1 MVLPVGPEP
10 SSGQTFIISPS
21 APPMEAGECPS
32 YGNLIEFIVVNGDNR
47 HVVRTEKKSV
57 LESSVELAKIVM
69 AGPTSGRRND
79 MHFLI
84 TNVDNDD
91 FELMIR
97 YFETKFIKYRDHR
110 HTLKILELADRY
122 NCPDLIINCIKE
134 LDLQLTSTTVL
145 DVLQSLWYYNSVS
158 PFPIPSAATESNNSK
173 KKPPSQP
180 FTPEEYMAA
189 LLSNSLQ
196 LIDMHAELI
205 LTNEQVTDLK
215 FQELEMITK
224 RDALQLQSENSLY
237 HCLAEWSLEQTK
249 RKLLDPTDENR
260 RRVLG
265 ALIYTPKYLT
275 MAPRD
280 FEKCMERVELLD
292 SGEAEMV
299 RDALNKGA
307 GATAGNSSKN
317 KKSIQA
323 FNQNLSDE
331 QISLLTKFRTP
342 RPAFARMPIP
352 LSDRSNPKN
361 YPKKMRLNE
370 KEELGENSGWADTK
384 CGYVFFSF
392 LACLFD

>member
-1 MVLPVGPEP
+1 MVLPVCPEP

-21 APPMEAGECPS
+21 APPMEGGDCSS
-32 YGNLIEFIVVNGDNR
+32 YGNAIEFIVVNGENR

-84 TNVDNDD
+84 NNVDKDD

-110 HTLKILELADRY
+110 HTLKILEIADRY

-134 LDLQLTSTTVL
+134 LDLQLTSATVL
-145 DVLQSLWYYNSVS
+145 DVLQTLWYYNSVS
-158 PFPIPSAATESNNSK
+158 PFPTPSPATESNRSR
-173 KKPPSQP
+173 KKPQSQP

-189 LLSNSLQ
+189 LLNNSLQ

-205 LTNEQVTDLK
+205 LTKEQMTDLQ
-215 FQELEMITK
+215 FQEFEMIAK
-224 RDALQLQSENSLY
+224 RDALQLQSENTLY
-237 HCLAEWSLEQTK
+237 NCLAEWSLEQTK
-249 RKLLDPTDENR
+249 RKQIDPTDENR

-265 ALIYTPKYLT
+265 ALIYTPRYLT
-275 MAPRD
+275 MTARD
-280 FEKCMERVELLD
+280 FEKGLERVELLD
-292 SGEAEMV
+292 SGEVEMV

-307 GATAGNSSKN
+307 GGAAANNSKS

-342 RPAFARMPIP
+342 RPAFARMPIH

-370 KEELGENSGWADTK
+370 KEELGEHSGCADTK
-384 CGYVFFSF
+384 CGFIFFSF

>member
-1 MVLPVGPEP
+1 MVLPVCPEP

-21 APPMEAGECPS
+21 APPMDGNECPS
-32 YGNLIEFIVVNGDNR
+32 YGNAIEFIVVNGENR

-57 LESSVELAKIVM
+57 LENSVELAKIVM

-84 TNVDNDD
+84 QNVDKDD

-134 LDLQLTSTTVL
+134 LDLQLTSATVL

-158 PFPIPSAATESNNSK
+158 PFPVPSANESNNSRK
-173 KKPPSQP
+173 KAPNQP
-180 FTPEEYMAA
+180 FTPEEYMSA
-189 LLSNSLQ
+189 LLNNSLQ

-205 LTNEQVTDLK
+205 LTKEQMTDLK
-215 FQELEMITK
+215 FQEFEMIAK
-224 RDALQLQSENSLY
+224 RDALQLQSESTLY
-237 HCLAEWSLEQTK
+237 NCLAEWSLEQTK
-249 RKLLDPTDENR
+249 RKQIDPTDENR

-265 ALIYTPKYLT
+265 ALIYTPRYLT
-275 MAPRD
+275 MSARD
-280 FEKCMERVELLD
+280 FEKCLERVELLD
-292 SGEAEMV
+292 SGEIEMV

-307 GATAGNSSKN
+307 GNSSRN

-342 RPAFARMPIP
+342 RPAFARMPIH

-361 YPKKMRLNE
+361 YPKKMRLHE
-370 KEELGENSGWADTK
+370 KEELGEHSGCADTK
-384 CGYVFFSF
+384 CGFIFFSF